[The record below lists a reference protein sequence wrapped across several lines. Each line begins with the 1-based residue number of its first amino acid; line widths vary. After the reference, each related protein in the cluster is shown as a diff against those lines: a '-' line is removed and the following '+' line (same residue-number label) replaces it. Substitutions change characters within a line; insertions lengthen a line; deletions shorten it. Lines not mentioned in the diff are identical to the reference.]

1 MVYIG
6 KPQSVELF
14 DNRKTRYTAAKVKA
28 VTGTDIVFNGGL
40 FNMKTLEP
48 YCDIK
53 ANGVV
58 LCNDQYGYEGMGWNK
73 GNLPHYALT
82 ADMPQLDNF
91 FSCVWAVTNG
101 KAVKMIYPP
110 DMGGVRGRTA
120 WGFTATGEIVIICTS
135 DVDGAMTME
144 QAQNTLISHGCVIG
158 VINDCGGSCQCE
170 TPSKRIVSSRIVSN
184 FVVVKLNITDKIDT
198 IVNDKKEDVK
208 MKVCLDAGH
217 GTKEMNQSPDGT
229 YIEHEFALDMAN
241 RIRAHLERCGVTVKL
256 TREDSSTPAL
266 TTRATIANTFNADL
280 FVSLHSN
287 ATGGTG
293 WNDTAHG
300 LSVWT
305 YAAGGNRD
313 VAANLLLKEMAS
325 VGVETFGSKLYHSA
339 FAVLKYTNMPAYLV
353 EYAFHTCHSDVE
365 LLKSDTH
372 RDKLAK
378 ATAKA
383 ICAYGN
389 VTWIEQQTITYKVQ
403 VDTTDETNAE
413 QLVTEL
419 SAKGYKPY
427 ITTEAKA

>member
-144 QAQNTLISHGCVIG
+144 RAQNTLISHGCVIG

-198 IVNDKKEDVK
+198 IVNDKKEDDTLNIIQPNYK
-208 MKVCLDAGH
+208 WAYGATIR
-217 GTKEMNQSPDGT
+217 TKTTHIVLHHVGVVGNFTPEQIHTEHLRKGWRGIAYNYYIRKDGT
-229 YIEHEFALDMAN
+229 VYH
-241 RIRAHLERCGVTVKL
+241 G
-256 TREDSSTPAL
+256 REE
-266 TTRATIANTFNADL
+266 N
-280 FVSLHSN
+280 
-287 ATGGTG
+287 
-293 WNDTAHG
+293 
-300 LSVWT
+300 
-305 YAAGGNRD
+305 AAGGHTLDYNLVSIGICFEGNFEVEKMPLVQREAGQAL
-313 VAANLLLKEMAS
+313 VADILTRYPTAK
-325 VGVETFGSKLYHSA
+325 VVR
-339 FAVLKYTNMPAYLV
+339 
-353 EYAFHTCHSDVE
+353 
-365 LLKSDTH
+365 H
-372 RDKLAK
+372 RDLNKTACPGANFPFTEITTAP
-378 ATAKA
+378 ATTTTQPKN
-383 ICAYGN
+383 IIYR
-389 VTWIEQQTITYKVQ
+389 VQ
-403 VDTTDETNAE
+403 VGSFTDETNAE

-427 ITTEAKA
+427 ITTEVKA